1 MSKNKKKSSLL
12 IYILTPVIILLI
24 CSAVIVIGS
33 IVPYKKASVY
43 LNLAFMDSF
52 QHGAADENSGLIIQE
67 NNINLKYSGETS
79 STGEII
85 RPAFG
90 EQFAV
95 LSANALEINVPV
107 YWGTGQELF
116 SRGAC
121 QATYSKLPGETGNSV
136 ISAHTDTFFD
146 KLKDVKTGETV
157 TVYTKYGEFQ
167 YKVTELISFNKTD
180 KKYVSSTD
188 EARLTLYTCKKDILG
203 ASGERI
209 GVICEPVSQKFYVQ
223 AEEEKN

>member
-1 MSKNKKKSSLL
+1 MSKNKPKSSLL

-24 CSAVIVIGS
+24 CAAVIVIVS
-33 IVPYKKASVY
+33 IKPCSKASVY

-52 QHGAADENSGLIIQE
+52 QHGAADENSGLVIQE
-67 NNINLKYSGETS
+67 NDITLEYSGETS
-79 STGEII
+79 SSGEIV
-85 RPAFG
+85 RPSFG

-95 LSANALEINVPV
+95 LSADALGINVPV

-146 KLKDVKTGETV
+146 KLKDLKMGDAV

-188 EARLTLYTCKKDILG
+188 ETRLTLYTCKKDVLG

-223 AEEEKN
+223 TEEAEN

>member
-1 MSKNKKKSSLL
+1 MYGGEHTSQ
-12 IYILTPVIILLI
+12 
-24 CSAVIVIGS
+24 A
-33 IVPYKKASVY
+33 ASVGSVRQGRTDP
-43 LNLAFMDSF
+43 AR
-52 QHGAADENSGLIIQE
+52 SGLRSP
-67 NNINLKYSGETS
+67 LVGKG
-79 STGEII
+79 
-85 RPAFG
+85 
-90 EQFAV
+90 FA
-95 LSANALEINVPV
+95 
-107 YWGTGQELF
+107 
-116 SRGAC
+116 
-121 QATYSKLPGETGNSV
+121 
-136 ISAHTDTFFD
+136 FFD
-146 KLKDVKTGETV
+146 KLKDVKTGDTV